1 VRDTVE
7 FTIFYQVLTEI
18 LTRPTGLVPDA
29 KVEARNGVSILRPK
43 AAIKANADAK
53 KIGLKTKAID

>member
-7 FTIFYQVLTEI
+7 FTIFLSSFNRDINEANRLGARCQSRGQKRGQYTK
-18 LTRPTGLVPDA
+18 A
-29 KVEARNGVSILRPK
+29 K
-43 AAIKANADAK
+43 AIKANADAK